1 MPTRAAA
8 RMLSTGKKIEKIG
21 LIGLGAMGLPMLDN
35 FLAAGYTMKAFD
47 VNSASVDAAVAKGA
61 TGAAS
66 PGEAAP
72 VVDPQAV
79 PEPARRDSHAAL
91 RLATKDQGAN
101 ARKGR
106 KPCAGWRHPETV
118 VA

>member
-66 PGEAAP
+66 PGEAATD
-72 VVDPQAV
+72 VDAIVTMV
-79 PEPARRDSHAAL
+79 PNDRVLKEITYAADTGILQAL
-91 RLATKDQGAN
+91 REGAVLSLI
-101 ARKGR
+101 
-106 KPCAGWRHPETV
+106 HI
-118 VA
+118 